1 MDAMPTTKCRPL
13 VGVIACLRP
22 SGDLGYHVIGDK
34 YVRAVS
40 GGSDCLPLLIPALG
54 DWHDPED
61 LAERLDGIMLTGS
74 PSDVEPHHYDGPP
87 APTGLSH
94 DPQRDATTLPL
105 IRHALERGIPVL
117 AVCRGIQELNVALGG
132 SLHQRLHEVP
142 GRLDHRAR
150 KDLDTAGRY
159 ATGHRISIRPEG
171 PLAALLGK
179 TETYIN
185 SLHGQGI
192 DRLAGPLTA
201 EATAPDG
208 TIEAVSMPDACG
220 FLVGVQWHPEWRYW
234 ENADS
239 RAIFK
244 AFGDACRSRAENDA
258 GAASGRAG

>member
-132 SLHQRLHEVP
+132 SLHQRLHDFDIAIP
-142 GRLDHRAR
+142 GGSHQSGDVFLLAKPQSVRKTGLGPATIQQQVVGWQAKDQHRDEKQMVDHG
-150 KDLDTAGRY
+150 L
-159 ATGHRISIRPEG
+159 
-171 PLAALLGK
+171 
-179 TETYIN
+179 
-185 SLHGQGI
+185 
-192 DRLAGPLTA
+192 
-201 EATAPDG
+201 
-208 TIEAVSMPDACG
+208 
-220 FLVGVQWHPEWRYW
+220 
-234 ENADS
+234 ADS
-239 RAIFK
+239 
-244 AFGDACRSRAENDA
+244 
-258 GAASGRAG
+258 

>member
-1 MDAMPTTKCRPL
+1 MPTAKCRPL
-13 VGVIACLRP
+13 VGVTACLRP
-22 SGDLGYHVIGDK
+22 SGDLGYHIVGDK

-40 GGSDCLPLLIPALG
+40 GGADCLPMLVPALG

-61 LAERLDGIMLTGS
+61 LADRVDGILLTGS
-74 PSDVEPHHYDGPP
+74 PSDVEPHHYAGPP
-87 APTGLSH
+87 APVGLSH
-94 DPQRDATTLPL
+94 DPLRDATTLPL
-105 IRHALERGIPVL
+105 IRHALRRGTPVL

-142 GRLDHRAR
+142 ERRDHRGR

-159 ATGHRISIRPEG
+159 ATGHTISIRPDG

-179 TETYIN
+179 TETYVN

-192 DRLAGPLTA
+192 DRLAETLVA

-208 TIEAVSMPDACG
+208 TVEAVSMPDAPG
-220 FLVGVQWHPEWRYW
+220 FVLGVQWHPEWRYW

-239 RAIFK
+239 EAIFK
-244 AFGDACRSRAENDA
+244 AFGDACRAC
-258 GAASGRAG
+258 AANRTAAAAQRVA